1 MDAVRGR
8 EPQGCGVAPGPGAG
22 RGKPR
27 GPRSGEGDRG
37 SRGCWGRGGER
48 PQPGRVRRWLMKRTA
63 ARSERNNSTLYKKAH
78 AAQSERNNSTLY
90 KKAPATRSERNN
102 STLHK
107 KPPLPEANGTI
118 PPYKKRPCC
127 QSQKKTAP
135 PGPFFHIPVAL
146 TRNTQP
152 LRNMRKINS
161 TTMAPTTATRKL

>member
-8 EPQGCGVAPGPGAG
+8 EPQGCGVAPGPEAG

-63 ARSERNNSTLYKKAH
+63 A
-78 AAQSERNNSTLY
+78 QSERNNSTLY

-102 STLHK
+102 STLYKKAPAARSKWNNSTVHK
-107 KPPLPEANGTI
+107 KPPLPEA
-118 PPYKKRPCC
+118 PPLPQNTKTPRC